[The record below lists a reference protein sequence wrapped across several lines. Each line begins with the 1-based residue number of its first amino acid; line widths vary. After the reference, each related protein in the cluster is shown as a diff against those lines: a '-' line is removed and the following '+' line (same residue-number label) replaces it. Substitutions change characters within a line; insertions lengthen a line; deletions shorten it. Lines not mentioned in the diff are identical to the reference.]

1 MLNKFN
7 RLDAYLEDTGE
18 ARVKI
23 ATDNELEL
31 FCKDLIPDKKYMY
44 LHVIAM
50 GAGDFYGCNK
60 NGDYFPEKSLIMY
73 HHTFEQN
80 AKIYKEHHNKNGA
93 QNYGNVVKSW
103 YNPEMHRVE
112 LILAVDKAK
121 APDIVAKVE
130 RGEIPEVSM
139 GCKVPYDVCS
149 ICGNKASKRNEYC
162 EHILHELKHV
172 YPDGRQV
179 YMKNLQPTFFDI
191 SFVFRRADKLGLML
205 RKVAHEFPDDP
216 IAHVE
221 DVPDMEKSAV
231 LDKAVPAD
239 AFVRKLNVGMY
250 KMLPMLEKTE
260 TDLPPAL
267 LDRIASKYSL
277 RDILHTFVQN
287 LVPMKPREF
296 TRIIVVQNGIPLN
309 CYHEV
314 LKGVL
319 NALSI
324 QKYPGGTIQT
334 EISNLL
340 DPFLEM
346 RSSYGPHVVHRV
358 TILRKSL
365 EKNAAMPFGVPFGNH
380 SDNFSPA
387 AENINMQYP
396 NKNYNYSEIP
406 VSYNESAYNDRMARA
421 GMLKKPINPFAV
433 GLSLGA
439 MYMAY
444 RGVNSLQGV
453 LNTLKGNK
461 VMAGAGLAALAL
473 VGAAKSP
480 SEKLSAWTNSVG
492 RALKSVGFT
501 HFVAPFI
508 GAHLASAHYR
518 NKFIRGEDLNSI
530 QMFIA
535 QNPDYLSIA
544 APFLIHFGSKAIRN
558 NRQGFV
564 NAYQHAQKI
573 ASYDIPTDVGTGDPT
588 YINKLANFADSLA
601 QSALAGIIF
610 RGSGASVAGSTTGM
624 LIDTEL
630 FNAAFKPRQPENPVI
645 QPKQP
650 VNSGI
655 INNKSYKISK
665 DGAN

>member
-7 RLDAYLEDTGE
+7 KLDAYLEDTGE

-121 APDIVAKVE
+121 APDIVSKVE

-205 RKVAHEFPDDP
+205 RKVAHEYSDDP

-239 AFVRKLNVGMY
+239 AVVRKLNTGMY
-250 KMLPMLEKTE
+250 KLLPMLEKTE

-267 LDRIASKYSL
+267 LDRIASKYNIK
-277 RDILHTFVQN
+277 DILHTFVQN

-296 TRIIVVQNGIPLN
+296 TRIIIVQNGIPLSN
-309 CYHEV
+309 YSDV
-314 LKGVL
+314 LHGVL
-319 NALSI
+319 HALSLK
-324 QKYPGGTIQT
+324 KYPGGTIQT

-358 TILRKSL
+358 IMLRKSL
-365 EKNAAMPFGVPFGNH
+365 EKNASMPYGVSFGNH
-380 SDNFSPA
+380 SNNFGPA
-387 AENINMQYP
+387 SENITMQYP
-396 NKNYNYSEIP
+396 NQSYNYSEIP
-406 VSYNESAYNDRMARA
+406 VSYNESAYEDKVTRARMLR
-421 GMLKKPINPFAV
+421 KPVNPFAI

-444 RGVNSLQGV
+444 RGINSLQGV
-453 LNTLKGNK
+453 LNTLTSNK
-461 VMAGAGLAALAL
+461 AVAGTGLAALAL
-473 VGAAKSP
+473 VGANRHT
-480 SEKLSAWTNSVG
+480 EKLSSWSNAVG
-492 RALKSVGFT
+492 KAVKSVGFT

-518 NKFIRGEDLNSI
+518 NKFIRGEDLNSV

-544 APFLIHFGSKAIRN
+544 APFLMHFGTKAVKSN
-558 NRQGFV
+558 FP
-564 NAYQHAQKI
+564 KI
-573 ASYDIPTDVGTGDPT
+573 ASYDIPTDVGTGDPD
-588 YINKLANFADSLA
+588 YLNKLANFADSLA

-624 LIDTEL
+624 LIDTGL
-630 FNAAFKPRQPENPVI
+630 FNAAFKPKNPVNPAM

-650 VNSGI
+650 VNPGI

-665 DGAN
+665 DGAK